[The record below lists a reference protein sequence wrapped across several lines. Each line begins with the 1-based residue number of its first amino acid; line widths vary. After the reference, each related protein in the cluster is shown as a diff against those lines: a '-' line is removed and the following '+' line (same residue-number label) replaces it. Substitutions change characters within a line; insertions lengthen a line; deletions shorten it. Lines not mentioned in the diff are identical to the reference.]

1 MCCKLLE
8 TPQFGSLSSA
18 SVSCLLS
25 NTLVIFL
32 YLYQSFKEE
41 LGTNTQ
47 RIVNHHSSSLVFIT
61 VDFVYIICVLFCPYY
76 FYVITKAP
84 E

>member
-25 NTLVIFL
+25 NTLVIF
-32 YLYQSFKEE
+32 YQSFKEE

-47 RIVNHHSSSLVFIT
+47 RIVNQHSSSLVFIT
-61 VDFVYIICVLFCPYY
+61 VDFVYTICVLFCPLY